1 MLYYLACP
9 YSHNSQEVIEQRMHL
24 FGEMAA
30 KLINQGLT
38 IVSPLTN
45 HLLIQQGHDIA
56 GNWEF
61 WKNFSNQLLSKCEC
75 LLVYTLDGYLTSSGV
90 QGEIEIAKQNNI
102 PIVYITLNDDGETI
116 KDQLQSLVIK

>member
-1 MLYYLACP
+1 
-9 YSHNSQEVIEQRMHL
+9 MHL